1 MIDLS
6 TIDKSIKRG
15 KPMQEME
22 DLLYRLKVTDESI
35 SNLFE
40 KQLGISL
47 TRYTILRIL
56 LEDAPMHQLALQQR
70 LQIDRA
76 AITRHLKL
84 LEEQGYISRERNPKN
99 QREVLVWLTD
109 QAREALIS
117 APPANHLAIKEAMNQ
132 VLTLEER
139 NQFLAM
145 LDKLLIGLQE
155 LPI

>member
-1 MIDLS
+1 
-6 TIDKSIKRG
+6 
-15 KPMQEME
+15 MQEME
-22 DLLYRLKVTDESI
+22 DLLYRLKVADESI

-99 QREVLVWLTD
+99 QREVLVCPTQ

-117 APPANHLAIKEAMNQ
+117 APPAHHLAIKAAMNQ

-139 NQFLAM
+139 NQFLTM

>member
-1 MIDLS
+1 
-6 TIDKSIKRG
+6 
-15 KPMQEME
+15 MQEME
-22 DLLYRLKVTDESI
+22 DLLYRLKVADESI

-47 TRYTILRIL
+47 TRYTILWIL

-99 QREVLVWLTD
+99 
-109 QAREALIS
+109 S
-117 APPANHLAIKEAMNQ
+117 
-132 VLTLEER
+132 ER
-139 NQFLAM
+139 STCMA
-145 LDKLLIGLQE
+145 D
-155 LPI
+155 